1 MKRRDFFATAGLA
14 TVALSCN
21 TTDNKNGAAGHNAA
35 TSKNQSLL
43 PPFTVSEGEG
53 RSFWGPGGDKYE
65 FLVTGKQSAESTFIL
80 HANVP
85 PGGGPPPHI
94 HTRESES
101 YYVKTGE
108 LRFSVGDKTIE
119 AKAGDF
125 VHIPKD
131 TVHTFTNRGKTK
143 AEMLSI
149 FAPAGMEGWF
159 EEVLV
164 PVKEGD
170 TAPHDYTKEEI
181 AKMIEAGPRHG
192 VTWRL
197 PPETDKVDNVSRTLP
212 PQ

>member
-21 TTDNKNGAAGHNAA
+21 TTDNKDGVKIQDVA
-35 TSKNQSLL
+35 TPKNQPIL
-43 PPFTVSEGEG
+43 PPFIVPEGEG

-65 FLVTGKQSAESTFIL
+65 FLVTGQQSGASTFML
-80 HANVP
+80 HAAVP

-101 YYVKTGE
+101 YYVIVGK
-108 LRFSVGDKTIE
+108 LLFSVGDKTIE

-131 TVHTFTNRGKTK
+131 TVHTFTNKGKTK
-143 AEMLSI
+143 AQMLSI

-164 PVKEGD
+164 PIKEGD
-170 TAPHDYTKEEI
+170 TVPHDYTKEEI

-197 PPETDKVDNVSRTLP
+197 PPETGKGK
-212 PQ
+212 

>member
-14 TVALSCN
+14 SVALSCN
-21 TTDNKNGAAGHNAA
+21 PTDNKKGVKVQNAE
-35 TSKNQSLL
+35 TPKNQLPL
-43 PPFTVSEGEG
+43 PPLNVPEGEG

-65 FLVTGKQSAESTFIL
+65 FLVTGKQSGESTFIL

-108 LRFSVGDKTIE
+108 LLFSVGDKIIV

-131 TVHTFTNRGKTK
+131 TVHTFTNKGKIN
-143 AEMLSI
+143 AQMLSI

-164 PVKEGD
+164 PVKKGD
-170 TAPHDYTKEEI
+170 AAPHDYTKEELG
-181 AKMIEAGPRHG
+181 KMIEAGPRHG
-192 VTWRL
+192 VTWKL
-197 PPETDKVDNVSRTLP
+197 PPESSKGG
-212 PQ
+212 